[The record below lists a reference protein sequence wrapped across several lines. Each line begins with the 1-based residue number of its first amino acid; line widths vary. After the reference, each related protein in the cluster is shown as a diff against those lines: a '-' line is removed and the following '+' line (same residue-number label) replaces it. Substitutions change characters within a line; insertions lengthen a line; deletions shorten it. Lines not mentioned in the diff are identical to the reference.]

1 MYEESPK
8 NFQLSKMLE
17 LSEKKFTWSMMG
29 CVILT
34 ITLIVISLFELKDE
48 SYIYFICDLLFAL
61 IFFYILI
68 VLSRKRKKIHDKKII
83 LQQMEEVVKKSKT

>member
-8 NFQLSKMLE
+8 NFQLSEMFE
-17 LSEKKFTWSMMG
+17 LSEKKFTWSMMV

-34 ITLIVISLFELKDE
+34 ITLIVISLLELKDE
-48 SYIYFICDLLFAL
+48 SYIYFVCNLLFAL
-61 IFFYILI
+61 VFFYTLI

-83 LQQMEEVVKKSKT
+83 LQQMEEVVKKSKM